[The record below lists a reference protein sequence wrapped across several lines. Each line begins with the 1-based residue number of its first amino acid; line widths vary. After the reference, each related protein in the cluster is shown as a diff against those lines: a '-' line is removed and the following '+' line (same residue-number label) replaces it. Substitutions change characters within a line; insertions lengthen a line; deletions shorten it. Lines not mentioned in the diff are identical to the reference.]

1 MPRNLRL
8 LEIHE
13 SNLKFFSEIPYILYR
28 GDSFWVPPL
37 KKEYLHLLGLGHPF
51 WKHASRRLFAAL
63 DGGRA
68 CGCAAAIINAN
79 HNQFH
84 NEKCGFFGFFES
96 VNDREVSNLLLAACR
111 SWLKSE
117 GMEIMRGPMNPSTN
131 ETCGLLINGFD
142 SPPAIMMPY
151 NPAYYPVVVV
161 PLISGQG
168 IRICNERNTGY
179 MDLTGNMKIAVGG
192 IYVEKEGKPDY
203 GREYSRPE
211 QSIFSPKSSR
221 ISLCFLHG
229 PQREFTRKDIM
240 EKSGLSKGMV
250 SRIVKLMTKTG
261 YILEKAN
268 KLKLSNFNDLLSAW
282 AESIIN
288 RRDIRRSYYVW
299 AQSPRQLMRTVAESF
314 SVAGIRY
321 AFTQEAGASLV
332 APFSTFDIITAY
344 IDSLNKFPAAELS
357 ATETS
362 KGFNLVLIEPYDEV
376 VLTSARSVLGMQVVD
391 NLQLYA
397 DLKKNVLR
405 GDKQAEHIRDIIG
418 KELE

>member
-1 MPRNLRL
+1 MYIPEKKLITQVEKEFRSRIPFLSRWKIEYEKKVNGLKADMVITARYKE
-8 LEIHE
+8 EIYY
-13 SNLKFFSEIPYILYR
+13 FCVEIKRVGYPQYVREAVYSLQEL
-28 GDSFWVPPL
+28 V
-37 KKEYLHLLGLGHPF
+37 
-51 WKHASRRLFAAL
+51 KH
-63 DGGRA
+63 
-68 CGCAAAIINAN
+68 
-79 HNQFH
+79 
-84 NEKCGFFGFFES
+84 
-96 VNDREVSNLLLAACR
+96 
-111 SWLKSE
+111 
-117 GMEIMRGPMNPSTN
+117 
-131 ETCGLLINGFD
+131 
-142 SPPAIMMPY
+142 